1 MELARR
7 SIGTND
13 AAMRA
18 ALVTA
23 DLPISDLEA
32 SNGSFFRFEENGVLV
47 GFAGYEE
54 HDGSALLRSVVVVPS
69 ARGTGSGRAI
79 VEALLRAMRDNGIER
94 TYLLTTTAEDFF
106 RHLGF
111 AEIARQ
117 EAPAAI
123 LATPQAMTICRTAAL
138 LSRAT

>member
-1 MELARR
+1 L
-7 SIGTND
+7 S
-13 AAMRA
+13 
-18 ALVTA
+18 V
-23 DLPISDLEA
+23 LPDS
-32 SNGSFFRFEENGVLV
+32 VLV

-79 VEALLRAMRDNGIER
+79 VEALLRAMRDIGIER

-117 EAPAAI
+117 EAPAVI